1 MDKKQLQHTILEAAY
16 NREAWIEV
24 LKEYFGVRK
33 IQLSPQKINIDN
45 SKAEYAIE
53 LGSFNTIDEK
63 LVGVFEVKLLPQVW
77 IERNRVGLRSL
88 LRQVYKYDVDGALIV
103 FVQDDKWRFSYVSE
117 IRTEEGKK
125 ETEPKRYTY
134 LFGKNE
140 SCRTAADRFDKLK
153 GKTIYLNDLFDAFS
167 VEKLNKDF
175 FRTYKEFYEKFWKYL
190 AGENKY
196 YKLLID
202 NHQNEEDKKQ
212 KPIRDF
218 AKKLLGRLVFL
229 QFLQK
234 KGWMGVPS
242 IETKWEGGD
251 VKFLQSLFKNH
262 QQKNKFHST
271 ALKTLFFETLNTKR
285 VDDLAPAA
293 LGLGIKIPYLNG
305 GLFDKDISWQHNFD
319 FPSDFFENLFDFF
332 EQYNFTIDENDPF
345 ESEVGI
351 DPEMLGHIF
360 ENLLEEN
367 REKGAFYTPKEIVH
381 YMCQESLIEYLY
393 TQFPADAKEDFDLL
407 VRNNQVA
414 QNLTT
419 HQKAIAINN
428 KLKEVKIC
436 DPAIGSGA
444 FPMGLLKEIF
454 ECRRLIYP
462 YIKTNASFEPAEVK
476 KDIIQQNIYGVDIE
490 NGAVEIA
497 RLRFWLALVVDEI
510 EPQPLPNL
518 DYKIMQGNS
527 LLESFEGVDLSN
539 LADMEKEQSF
549 ISASKT
555 QFELGSELSLVK
567 ESMLFF
573 DEKSKQ
579 QLYDLINDY
588 YGYDETTNTKY
599 PNKQFIKDEINKIV
613 EGKLIAKFFLE
624 KPKTEKIISDLKKTI
639 ASNKIKKSD
648 TPALI
653 KKKEK
658 NIEKLNR
665 ELLNQN
671 LELEKLN
678 FVIKQL
684 HDLQTRTDKPYFL
697 WHLWFKDVFD
707 RGGFDVIIGN
717 PPYRQL
723 QKMGKEADDL
733 QNAAYETFI
742 RTGDIYCLFY
752 EQGNNLLRPNG
763 RLCYITSNKWM
774 RTNYGKPLRK
784 YLFGLNPKYIL
795 DLGPSVFDNA
805 TVDTNILFF
814 EKCRNKNELK
824 GITIHNHTEIDFL
837 SINKFVPVEILEDE
851 IWSVLSVNDFEIKKI
866 IESHKFLLKDW
877 EIKIYRGI
885 TTGFND
891 AFEINEKKK
900 SEFINIDKKYE
911 KIIKPV
917 LRGRDITKYKSNWE
931 NYYLLFIPW
940 HFPLHN
946 DESISGNSIEA
957 EVEFKKEYP
966 AIYNHLQSFKEEL
979 LERNQAETGVRYEWY
994 ALQRFGSNFWQE
1006 FEKEKIIYQEMVQS
1020 PSFCYDNGEG
1030 FFCFDTARIITGKNL
1045 KYLLSVLNSNL
1056 FFFAVKYFY
1065 GGGGLGSAGVRMK
1078 HTFFKN
1084 CPVPL
1089 TKNSIFYEIIVDY
1102 LIFLNDLN
1110 KPSVNPYT
1118 NNASISAVFDEVLN
1132 MMVYELYFED
1142 HMKAEEIDVMQ
1153 FITLNIFPPLGG
1165 NDEMNA
1171 AQIGKVYKWLQEQDN
1186 PIRNRIILSN
1196 IRSKDI
1202 IRRINS
1208 TTI

>member
-16 NREAWIEV
+16 NREVWIEV

-33 IQLSPQKINIDN
+33 IHIKPQQINIDN
-45 SKAEYAIE
+45 SKAEYAFE
-53 LGSFNTIDEK
+53 LGSFTTIDEK
-63 LVGVFEVKLLPQVW
+63 LVGIFEVKLLPQVW

-140 SCRTAADRFDKLK
+140 SSRTAADRFDKLK
-153 GKTIYLNDLFDAFS
+153 GKPTYLNDLFEAFS

-175 FRTYKEFYEKFWKYL
+175 FKTYKEFYEKFWKYL
-190 AGENKY
+190 AGEKKY

-202 NHQNEEDKKQ
+202 TRQSEEEKKQ

-218 AKKLLGRLVFL
+218 SKKLLGRIVFL

-234 KGWMGVPS
+234 KGWMGVPV
-242 IETKWEGGD
+242 ENLNWDGGN

-262 QQKNKFHST
+262 NTKNKFHST
-271 ALKTLFFETLNTKR
+271 TLKTLFFETLNTKR
-285 VDDLAPAA
+285 VNDLAPAS
-293 LGLGIKIPYLNG
+293 LGSGIKIPYLNG
-305 GLFDKDISWQHNFD
+305 GLFDKDISYQYDFD
-319 FPSDFFENLFDFF
+319 FPVDLFENLFDFF
-332 EQYNFTIDENDPF
+332 EQYNFTIDENDPYDNQ
-345 ESEVGI
+345 VGI

-381 YMCQESLIEYLY
+381 YMCQESLIEYLH
-393 TQFPADAKEDFDLL
+393 TQFTDVAKEDFNLL
-407 VRNNQVA
+407 VRSNQVS

-419 HQKAIAINN
+419 HKKAIEINN

-462 YIKTNASFEPAEVK
+462 YIKTNEAFNPAIVK
-476 KDIIQQNIYGVDIE
+476 KEIIQQNIYGVDIE

-539 LADMEKEQSF
+539 LADMEKEQTF
-549 ISASKT
+549 ISASVA

-567 ESMLFF
+567 ETMLVF

-579 QLYDLINDY
+579 QLYVLINDY
-588 YGYDETTNTKY
+588 YSYDETTNTKY

-639 ASNKIKKSD
+639 ASNTIKKSD

-665 ELLNQN
+665 ELLNQQ
-671 LELEKLN
+671 LVLEKLN

-707 RGGFDVIIGN
+707 KGGFDVIIGN

-733 QNAAYETFI
+733 QNARYETFI

-752 EQGNNLLRPNG
+752 EQGNNLLRQNG
-763 RLCYITSNKWM
+763 NLCFITSNKWM
-774 RTNYGKPLRK
+774 NAAYGLNFRK
-784 YLFGLNPKYIL
+784 YLLQETNPTLLIDFSKAVIFPAAVVFVNILQFKKEKNKNVLLGIKAQSDFQIGKSPLHEYIL
-795 DLGPSVFDNA
+795 QNAVILSDLNEDNWA
-805 TVDTNILFF
+805 VAEKQDFVITKRIDEVGTPLKNWDLKFF
-814 EKCRNKNELK
+814 
-824 GITIHNHTEIDFL
+824 
-837 SINKFVPVEILEDE
+837 
-851 IWSVLSVNDFEIKKI
+851 
-866 IESHKFLLKDW
+866 
-877 EIKIYRGI
+877 RGI
-885 TTGFND
+885 TSGLNE
-891 AFEINEKKK
+891 AFHIGEKERIDLINA
-900 SEFINIDKKYE
+900 DKKND
-911 KIIKPV
+911 KIIKSL
-917 LRGRDITKYKSNWE
+917 LRGKDIKRYSYIYDNC
-931 NYYLLFIPW
+931 YILFIPW
-940 HFPLHN
+940 HFPLN
-946 DESISGNSIEA
+946 VDEVSNASEVA
-957 EVEFKKEYP
+957 EKEFKKQYP
-966 AIYNHLQSFKEEL
+966 DIYKHLSKFKGEL
-979 LERNQAETGVRYEWY
+979 SARNVSETGIRYEWY
-994 ALQRFGSNFWQE
+994 ALQRYGSNFWKE
-1006 FEKEKIIYQEMVQS
+1006 FEKDKIVWIEISDRANY
-1020 PSFCYDNGEG
+1020 CLDTEG
-1030 FFCFDTARIITGKNL
+1030 HFLTNSAYFITGENL
-1045 KYLLSVLNSNL
+1045 KYLLAVLNSRL
-1056 FFFAVKYFY
+1056 MDFYFY
-1065 GGGGLGSAGVRMK
+1065 QK
-1078 HTFFKN
+1078 T
-1084 CPVPL
+1084 
-1089 TKNSIFYEIIVDY
+1089 
-1102 LIFLNDLN
+1102 
-1110 KPSVNPYT
+1110 
-1118 NNASISAVFDEVLN
+1118 
-1132 MMVYELYFED
+1132 
-1142 HMKAEEIDVMQ
+1142 
-1153 FITLNIFPPLGG
+1153 
-1165 NDEMNA
+1165 
-1171 AQIGKVYKWLQEQDN
+1171 AQIAGGRKRYTKQ
-1186 PIRNRIILSN
+1186 
-1196 IRSKDI
+1196 
-1202 IRRINS
+1202 
-1208 TTI
+1208 

>member
-45 SKAEYAIE
+45 SKAEYAVE

-63 LVGVFEVKLLPQVW
+63 LVGIFEVKLLEQVW

-117 IRTEEGKK
+117 IRTEDGKK

-134 LFGKNE
+134 LFGINE
-140 SCRTAADRFDKLK
+140 SCRTASDRFDKLK
-153 GKTIYLNDLFDAFS
+153 GKPIYLNDLFDAFS

-202 NHQNEEDKKQ
+202 KHQTEEDKKQ

-234 KGWMGVPS
+234 KGWMAVPS
-242 IETKWEGGD
+242 NEIKWEGGD

-262 QQKNKFHST
+262 KQKNKFHST

-305 GLFDKDISWQHNFD
+305 GLFDKDISWQYNFD
-319 FPSDFFENLFDFF
+319 FPVDLFENLFDFF

-381 YMCQESLIEYLY
+381 YMCQESLIEYLH
-393 TQFPADAKEDFDLL
+393 TQFPDDAKEDFDLL
-407 VRNNQVA
+407 VRSNQVA
-414 QNLTT
+414 QSLTT
-419 HQKAIAINN
+419 HKKAVLINN

-462 YIKTNASFEPAEVK
+462 YLKTNSPFDPAAVK

-527 LLESFEGVDLSN
+527 LLESFEGVNLSN
-539 LADMEKEQSF
+539 LADMGKETAY
-549 ISASKT
+549 ISENNS
-555 QFELGSELSLVK
+555 QFELGTELSLVK
-567 ESMLFF
+567 ETMLAF
-573 DEKSKQ
+573 DAKSKQ

-588 YGYDETTNTKY
+588 YDYDETKNNKY
-599 PNKQFIKDEINKIV
+599 PCKQFIKDEINKIV
-613 EGKLIAKFFLE
+613 EGKLIATFLLE
-624 KPKTEKIISDLKKTI
+624 KPKIQDD
-639 ASNKIKKSD
+639 IKKIRRAISSNESRASD

-658 NIEKLNR
+658 NIEKLKR
-665 ELLNQN
+665 DLDRKQQ
-671 LELEKLN
+671 ELEKLN
-678 FVIKQL
+678 FIIKQL
-684 HDLQTRTDKPYFL
+684 HELQTRTDKPYFL

-707 RGGFDVIIGN
+707 MGGFDVIVGN

-723 QKMGKEADDL
+723 QKMGNEADDL
-733 QNAAYETFI
+733 ENAGFETFV
-742 RTGDIYCLFY
+742 RTGDLYCLFY
-752 EQGNNLLRPNG
+752 EQGSELLKSDG
-763 RLCYITSNKWM
+763 VLCYITSNSWLKTKYGKKLRSYFLENTSPLKLLNFEDTQIFQSVTVEVNILLLKKNKTDLSFFVTTVDSNFKSGMALDQYFLANSFIVSDLNIEGWVISGKDEM
-774 RTNYGKPLRK
+774 RLKSVIEKRGKPLK
-784 YLFGLNPKYIL
+784 EWDVDINIGILNGYNDAYLINTETRNNLVKANPK
-795 DLGPSVFDNA
+795 A
-805 TVDTNILFF
+805 VDI
-814 EKCRNKNELK
+814 
-824 GITIHNHTEIDFL
+824 
-837 SINKFVPVEILEDE
+837 
-851 IWSVLSVNDFEIKKI
+851 IKKI
-866 IESHKFLLKDW
+866 
-877 EIKIYRGI
+877 
-885 TTGFND
+885 
-891 AFEINEKKK
+891 
-900 SEFINIDKKYE
+900 
-911 KIIKPV
+911 V
-917 LRGRDITKYKSNWE
+917 RGRDLKKFTYKWDNLWLINTHNGIKNLGIDKIDVQYDYPE
-931 NYYLLFIPW
+931 IYAHLFTY
-940 HFPLHN
+940 
-946 DESISGNSIEA
+946 
-957 EVEFKKEYP
+957 K
-966 AIYNHLQSFKEEL
+966 
-979 LERNQAETGVRYEWY
+979 R
-994 ALQRFGSNFWQE
+994 ALQVRQNKGDHWTNLRNCAYFLE
-1006 FEKEKIIYQEMVQS
+1006 FEKPKIIWGELS
-1020 PSFCYDNGEG
+1020 DTPKFAYDDTGIFAEATLFAMTGEH
-1030 FFCFDTARIITGKNL
+1030 L
-1045 KYLLSVLNSNL
+1045 KYLLAILNSRIALWYFNQITTTSGMGTSRWKKYKIEQLPIPRPSEITIIDL
-1056 FFFAVKYFY
+1056 FNTLV
-1065 GGGGLGSAGVRMK
+1065 
-1078 HTFFKN
+1078 N
-1084 CPVPL
+1084 
-1089 TKNSIFYEIIVDY
+1089 Y
-1102 LIFLNDLN
+1102 LIYLYDEE
-1110 KPSVNPYT
+1110 KPSISLYSDNT
-1118 NNASISAVFDEVLN
+1118 NIASTFEDVLN
-1132 MMVYELYFED
+1132 MMVYELYFEE
-1142 HMKAEEIDVMQ
+1142 HMKAEEIDVLQ
-1153 FITLNIFPPLGG
+1153 FINLKNFKPVGR
-1165 NDEMNA
+1165 DDQMNA
-1171 AQIGKVYKWLQEQDN
+1171 TQIGQVYKWLQEQDN

-1208 TTI
+1208 TTL